1 MWQYTWP
8 DSFLLSP
15 LAGFLRVHLDC
26 GIPWPCF
33 PGLNYWQFSCSCG
46 YRQSRA
52 WTFLTSRGQAHP
64 SIIEM
69 PPLENLEMSE
79 RAEVIFPLI
88 ILADAHFS
96 HDTPRNSCSIFR
108 SRAALRLED
117 LALRPRLISGVAL
130 PKAGGSKRLQK
141 ASFRADMRRPGI
153 WWETGCTPS
162 FGFRRRWRNC
172 ARILQ

>member
-64 SIIEM
+64 SIIEIV
-69 PPLENLEMSE
+69 PLENLEMSE
-79 RAEVIFPLI
+79 RAEVIFPPHNSRRCSSLSRHSSQ
-88 ILADAHFS
+88 LVLHLPFTCCSPARGLGS
-96 HDTPRNSCSIFR
+96 TPEAN
-108 SRAALRLED
+108 
-117 LALRPRLISGVAL
+117 
-130 PKAGGSKRLQK
+130 
-141 ASFRADMRRPGI
+141 
-153 WWETGCTPS
+153 
-162 FGFRRRWRNC
+162 FGRGPP
-172 ARILQ
+172 